1 MLVLR
6 EGDIVDKKTRSR
18 MMSAIRGKNTR
29 IELLVRRYLFK
40 QGFRFRIHDPKL
52 PGKPDIVLP
61 RYKTVIQIHG
71 CFWHAHDCS
80 LFKMPSSNIQS
91 WENKFEKNKAN
102 DRKSHLML
110 SNSGWRILTVWECA
124 LRSTNRFMNENEILT
139 EIAKFI
145 TSEINTEMI
154 SETGMQT
161 NINHYPQPVYPS

>member
-1 MLVLR
+1 
-6 EGDIVDKKTRSR
+6 
-18 MMSAIRGKNTR
+18 
-29 IELLVRRYLFK
+29 
-40 QGFRFRIHDPKL
+40 
-52 PGKPDIVLP
+52 
-61 RYKTVIQIHG
+61 
-71 CFWHAHDCS
+71 
-80 LFKMPSSNIQS
+80 MPSSNIQS

-139 EIAKFI
+139 EIA
-145 TSEINTEMI
+145 TEMI